1 MRLPHKSPSPARNF
15 RKDRANAIT
24 LVTGASLP
32 SVHRDQGLTSLCP
45 AARNRSVTMPI
56 DVLRRDF
63 LKGAAAIAGA
73 TGGFSC
79 VGISSPPHLKFRPS
93 TSSQSAC
100 SSTAASTCS
109 FRPTTVKGVAVA
121 APPRTDFRRSLHNEW
136 GLSLFLESQ
145 RGDEQRNLMLDFGY
159 SPDLAPE
166 QHGDMR
172 RRRTQAQRADR

>member
-1 MRLPHKSPSPARNF
+1 MGSRGSSLYIVI
-15 RKDRANAIT
+15 RAAT
-24 LVTGASLP
+24 LASA
-32 SVHRDQGLTSLCP
+32 

-79 VGISSPPHLKFRPS
+79 VGISLAAPLEVPTVDKLAIRVLLD
-93 TSSQSAC
+93 SSFDLF
-100 SSTAASTCS
+100 

-136 GLSLFLESQ
+136 GLALFLESQ

-159 SPDLAPE
+159 SPTLLLNNMDICGVDADRAHRNPGADWLARCSDGRNCP
-166 QHGDMR
+166 R
-172 RRRTQAQRADR
+172 RRAGR